1 MEYKMNLGSW
11 NSVFAVP
18 GDIVDKHLRLAG
30 AAQLKVI
37 LWTLRHAGEEFT
49 IAGTEKKSGGPGEK
63 TRFSANSI

>member
-30 AAQLKVI
+30 AAEGHSLDPSPCGRGI
-37 LWTLRHAGEEFT
+37 YNR
-49 IAGTEKKSGGPGEK
+49 
-63 TRFSANSI
+63 